1 VDKGKLVAELK
12 ARYATDYVDHWR
24 KFLKSAAV
32 ARYGG
37 VGDAAQKLTVLSGN
51 QSPLLALFSVAS
63 QNTAIPA
70 PDIARVFQSVH
81 TVTPP
86 ADTVKLIGTGNQPYM
101 AALVTLQSSLEQA
114 SKAQGPG
121 AEAAAGQAAGNAI
134 AAKTAAR
141 QIASTFTIDQQ
152 GQTQG
157 TVQKLMEDPITYAEA
172 LLTRFGADQV
182 NAQGRAFCAVARS
195 VMNKLPFNPDATVHA
210 TVPEVAALLRPG
222 TGSLWTL
229 YTSVL
234 QASLQKQGTAYVA
247 QGGNVRL
254 SPGFVAFF
262 NRAATL
268 SDALFANGAQTPT
281 LSFTLQPMLSEGT
294 TGVVVTAEGD
304 VVRATRNSLQ
314 STRIDWPAPANHEA
328 KLAVQLGSPT
338 EITLVGPYSGT
349 WALFQM
355 FYGADSWQP
364 TANGM
369 RAEWTMRSRGQGMTL
384 PNGAPLKIAVEV
396 TPASAAAALRRG
408 SFAGASCP
416 GEIAQ

>member
-1 VDKGKLVAELK
+1 
-12 ARYATDYVDHWR
+12 
-24 KFLKSAAV
+24 
-32 ARYGG
+32 
-37 VGDAAQKLTVLSGN
+37 
-51 QSPLLALFSVAS
+51 
-63 QNTAIPA
+63 
-70 PDIARVFQSVH
+70 
-81 TVTPP
+81 
-86 ADTVKLIGTGNQPYM
+86 
-101 AALVTLQSSLEQA
+101 
-114 SKAQGPG
+114 
-121 AEAAAGQAAGNAI
+121 
-134 AAKTAAR
+134 
-141 QIASTFTIDQQ
+141 
-152 GQTQG
+152 
-157 TVQKLMEDPITYAEA
+157 
-172 LLTRFGADQV
+172 
-182 NAQGRAFCAVARS
+182 
-195 VMNKLPFNPDATVHA
+195 PDATVHA
-210 TVPEVAALLRPG
+210 TIPEVAALLRPG

-234 QASLQKQGTAYVA
+234 QASLQKQGTAYVP

-268 SDALFANGAQTPT
+268 SDALFANGAQSPS

-364 TANGM
+364 TASGM
-369 RAEWTMRSRGQGMTL
+369 
-384 PNGAPLKIAVEV
+384 
-396 TPASAAAALRRG
+396 
-408 SFAGASCP
+408 
-416 GEIAQ
+416 